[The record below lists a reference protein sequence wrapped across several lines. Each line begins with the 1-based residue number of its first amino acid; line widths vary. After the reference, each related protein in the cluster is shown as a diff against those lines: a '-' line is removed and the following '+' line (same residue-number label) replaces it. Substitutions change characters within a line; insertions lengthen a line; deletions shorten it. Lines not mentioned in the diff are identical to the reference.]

1 MIGAIA
7 EKEFKDY
14 LTSRRFLIFF
24 GFLLVVMVLALVQV
38 KLNIQTLAIGPT
50 ASSESAPK
58 VYEVM
63 YGVTSNIQ
71 FVGAI
76 FALALGFDA
85 ITREREDR
93 TLKVLMS
100 HPVFRDQVILGKL
113 LGGAITLAFAVLVTG
128 LVITGMLVWTGVTID
143 SYARLAT
150 YFLFTYVYLFLFFTM
165 AVAFSA
171 YAKKSGNA
179 LMYSLVVFLAL
190 IVVITTVAPIVA
202 RAVVGPQ
209 PKAPPELQ
217 ALSEKIRSSKN
228 VSLSELKKYEK
239 IMGEYENRTMEWSRR
254 YWKVQEYVNILSPV
268 DDFSTIS
275 EHVLNPYMKSW
286 EMYYTPRTHTGAP
299 PKYSLSES
307 LSFVKKEIITLF
319 AYIALWFVLAYLGFV
334 RAEIR

>member
-7 EKEFKDY
+7 EKEFRDY

-24 GFLLVVMVLALVQV
+24 GFLLVVMVLALIQV
-38 KLNIQTLAIGPT
+38 KLNIEVISLGGM
-50 ASSESAPK
+50 SSGESTRK

-63 YGVTSNIQ
+63 FGVTSNLQ

-128 LVITGMLVWTGVTID
+128 LVVTGMLVWAGVTID
-143 SYARLAT
+143 SYTRLIT
-150 YFLFTYVYLFLFFTM
+150 YFLFAYLYLFLFFTM

-179 LMYSLVVFLAL
+179 LMYSLVMFLIF
-190 IVVITTVAPIVA
+190 IVVIMTVAPVVA
-202 RAVVGPQ
+202 RVIVGPQ
-209 PKAPPELQ
+209 PKMPPELQ
-217 ALSEKIRSSKN
+217 AMSQKIHSSKN
-228 VSLSELKKYEK
+228 VTLAELNKYEK
-239 IMGEYENRTMEWSRR
+239 LMEEYENKTMEWGRR
-254 YWKVQEYVNILSPV
+254 YWKTEYYITMLSPMN
-268 DDFSTIS
+268 DFEVIS
-275 EHVLNPYMKSW
+275 DYVLDPYKESS
-286 EMYYTPRTHTGAP
+286 ESYFIPHSPTEEA

-307 LSFVKKEIITLF
+307 LSFAKKEIITLF
-319 AYIALWFVLAYLGFV
+319 AYIILWFVLAYLGFV